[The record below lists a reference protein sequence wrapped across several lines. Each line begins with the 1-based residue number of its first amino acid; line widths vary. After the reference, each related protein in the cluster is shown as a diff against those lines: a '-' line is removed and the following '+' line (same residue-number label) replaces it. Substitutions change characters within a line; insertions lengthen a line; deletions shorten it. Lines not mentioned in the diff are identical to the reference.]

1 MPICQHCHKQWSWK
15 QVMKRSFTLNHFLI
29 CPHCGEKQYVTKRS
43 RRRSAAMNFIPPLFI
58 LFPLLFNVSVWIGLG
73 LIVAS
78 GVLLYSFYPFIIELS
93 NEEEALW

>member
-1 MPICQHCHKQWSWK
+1 MELETGDEKVLYFKPFFNLS
-15 QVMKRSFTLNHFLI
+15 L
-29 CPHCGEKQYVTKRS
+29 CGEKQYVTKRS